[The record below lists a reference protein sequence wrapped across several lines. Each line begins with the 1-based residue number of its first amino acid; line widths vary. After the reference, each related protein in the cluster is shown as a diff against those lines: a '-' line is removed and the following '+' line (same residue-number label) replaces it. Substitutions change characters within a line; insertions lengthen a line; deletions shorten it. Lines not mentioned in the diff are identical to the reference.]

1 MLKKILVCE
10 DDRLMQRALD
20 ILLGKEGFEIEHAF
34 DGNEAFELIKSKAY
48 DVIIVDIHLPYSS
61 GLEIIEC
68 LRNELKKNTPVIVV
82 TAISDKQIQ
91 NQAASLGID
100 KYILKPYDPKELVKT
115 ISDTIKIRYNK

>member
-20 ILLGKEGFEIEHAF
+20 ILLGKEGFDIEHAF
-34 DGNEAFELIKSKAY
+34 DGNEAFELIKSKSY
-48 DVIIVDIHLPYSS
+48 DIIIVDIHLPYNS
-61 GLEIIEC
+61 GLEIIEY
-68 LRNELKKNTPVIVV
+68 LRNELQKDTSVIVV

-115 ISDTIKIRYNK
+115 INDTIKNKT